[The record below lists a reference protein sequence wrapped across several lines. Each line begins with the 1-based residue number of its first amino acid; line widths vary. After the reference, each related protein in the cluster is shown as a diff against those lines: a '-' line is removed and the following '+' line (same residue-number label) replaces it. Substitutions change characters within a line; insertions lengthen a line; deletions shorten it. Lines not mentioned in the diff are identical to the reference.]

1 KKIGC
6 GFGSHGGM
14 GGAVARIEEALKEAG
29 IEVIDGG
36 FHVNYR
42 PDEDELTRAY
52 ELGRRVAQEIRAR

>member
-1 KKIGC
+1 
-6 GFGSHGGM
+6 M

-42 PDEDELTRAY
+42 PDADELTRAY
-52 ELGRRVAQEIRAR
+52 ELGRRVAREIRAR